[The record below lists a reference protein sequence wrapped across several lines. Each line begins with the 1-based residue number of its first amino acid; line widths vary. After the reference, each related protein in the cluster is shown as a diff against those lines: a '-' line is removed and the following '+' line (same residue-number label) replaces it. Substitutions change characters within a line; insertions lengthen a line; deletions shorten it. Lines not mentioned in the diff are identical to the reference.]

1 MRALLLLGQVVQQD
15 APVVFP
21 TLLPVAFTCLMPHPL
36 GEYIAIWADQ
46 QPILGHRVNAMR
58 FK

>member
-1 MRALLLLGQVVQQD
+1 
-15 APVVFP
+15 
-21 TLLPVAFTCLMPHPL
+21 MPHPL